1 MTLNDA
7 IKRNP
12 FDPKRGNKS
21 TYCRYLR
28 YNVEGW
34 YMLDGK
40 EVRKRWN
47 EIAEKEYKE

>member
-12 FDPKRGNKS
+12 FDPKRGNES
-21 TYCRYLR
+21 AYCRYSR

-34 YMLDGK
+34 YTLDSK
-40 EVRKRWN
+40 EARKRW
-47 EIAEKEYKE
+47 KEMTKREE